1 MDIYNFPNHKILLR
15 SRDINLG
22 FDITG
27 STIKM
32 QFKLSG
38 SIQSAFFTWSTLD
51 NTHSKQSFNG
61 CDNHE

>member
-1 MDIYNFPNHKILLR
+1 MDIQFLTTTQKAILLQVE
-15 SRDINLG
+15 INLG

-38 SIQSAFFTWSTLD
+38 SIQSAFSWSTLD
-51 NTHSKQSFNG
+51 NTFTVNNPLTG
-61 CDNHE
+61 AIP

>member
-1 MDIYNFPNHKILLR
+1 MDIYNFNHTKGDTLQV
-15 SRDINLG
+15 DINLG

-38 SIQSAFFTWSTLD
+38 SIQSAFSWST
-51 NTHSKQSFNG
+51 
-61 CDNHE
+61 

>member
-1 MDIYNFPNHKILLR
+1 MDIYNFQPHKR
-15 SRDINLG
+15 RYTSRDINLG

-38 SIQSAFFTWSTLD
+38 SIQSAFV
-51 NTHSKQSFNG
+51 G
-61 CDNHE
+61 VPR

>member
-1 MDIYNFPNHKILLR
+1 MDIYNFPNHKR
-15 SRDINLG
+15 RYFTSRDINLG

-38 SIQSAFFTWSTLD
+38 SIQSAFSWSTLD
-51 NTHSKQSFNG
+51 NTLQLTIL
-61 CDNHE
+61 

>member
-1 MDIYNFPNHKILLR
+1 MHFKLNKITNGYIQFPNHTKGDTFT

-38 SIQSAFFTWSTLD
+38 SIQSALLGV
-51 NTHSKQSFNG
+51 H
-61 CDNHE
+61 